1 MKTKE
6 QIEFK
11 IEQVVQKRLKQRK
24 DKYLSNNCKNC
35 IHFCEK
41 KICDNEVNY
50 CNDISFFKK
59 NNCSILEDLNKDCK
73 FFSCKTT
80 EEEVEREF
88 LKDLSD
94 PCVCGIKEPKLAVL
108 IWVLREEEEMVEEND
123 VEKTKEAGIYREYPT
138 HGFVYWVKRIYKK
151 FFGAK

>member
-1 MKTKE
+1 MR
-6 QIEFK
+6 FS
-11 IEQVVQKRLKQRK
+11 LK
-24 DKYLSNNCKNC
+24 NKNT
-35 IHFCEK
+35 FL
-41 KICDNEVNY
+41 N
-50 CNDISFFKK
+50 ISRFRQE
-59 NNCSILEDLNKDCK
+59 NK

-108 IWVLREEEEMVEEND
+108 IWVLREDEEEMAEENE

-151 FFGAK
+151 FFVAK